1 MKFALFYLLFV
12 LSVFFLV
19 GCFSVSKKD
28 AIAEYDSQHVKNAQV
43 TSDIQIAGAVKGSGT
58 RNELFGF
65 IKWGDRGRASYEGQY
80 KDFSMDDQMTLESK
94 QSAVYNALGG
104 QPENFLIDP
113 QFHTN
118 TKNFLIF
125 KSYKTEVVGQQAS
138 RGNYRQ
144 IKRFN
149 TDGTET
155 IEIDRLPHTFTIS
168 RNGRETTNIAAS
180 RDIPSHVTNSIQ
192 VIEAEPN
199 IEVLNVSKNS
209 NYSQSGNDD
218 ISSSLREFE
227 TKMESLSRKL
237 EALNR

>member
-1 MKFALFYLLFV
+1 M
-12 LSVFFLV
+12 
-19 GCFSVSKKD
+19 
-28 AIAEYDSQHVKNAQV
+28 
-43 TSDIQIAGAVKGSGT
+43 
-58 RNELFGF
+58 
-65 IKWGDRGRASYEGQY
+65 
-80 KDFSMDDQMTLESK
+80 
-94 QSAVYNALGG
+94 
-104 QPENFLIDP
+104 
-113 QFHTN
+113 
-118 TKNFLIF
+118 
-125 KSYKTEVVGQQAS
+125 VGQQAS

-168 RNGRETTNIAAS
+168 RNGRETTNIVAS

-209 NYSQSGNDD
+209 NYSQSGKDD